1 MLQPVSKIFQSN
13 KLYQRTQRYIPWE
26 PKKLS
31 SEVGP
36 PQLMEG
42 KVIEKLTRLTL
53 KISTHSR
60 KVGGP
65 PLKTIN
71 LHFKR

>member
-1 MLQPVSKIFQSN
+1 MVKLCLLVHPLYLQSVPQ
-13 KLYQRTQRYIPWE
+13 E

-53 KISTHSR
+53 KI
-60 KVGGP
+60 
-65 PLKTIN
+65 IN
-71 LHFKR
+71 SYNKDRGAHL